1 MRIFRGWLAAGLML
15 VSGAFAA
22 PLLPP
27 AQEVLR
33 IAPALRGFG
42 GSEANFESLAVGLQ
56 SGREVR
62 LTSITPDGMREVVTF
77 AAARAFPAAE
87 TALMLTGLQQAL
99 AAQGVASPTG
109 WQIGIA
115 LLGGTLVTPEGSAR
129 MPAIIAPDPRKPM
142 VVSMHTFA
150 GSPANY
156 RSLLNGLTR
165 GRTITLA
172 TPGDRRAKVTFK
184 APGPPLSVEE
194 AQQVLT
200 RAAGRLT
207 AQGIDDPTAEELR
220 DALLSEQ

>member
-33 IAPALRGFG
+33 IAPA
-42 GSEANFESLAVGLQ
+42 
-56 SGREVR
+56 
-62 LTSITPDGMREVVTF
+62 TF

-99 AAQGVASPTG
+99 AAQGVVSPTG

-142 VVSMHTFA
+142 VCRCTP
-150 GSPANY
+150 SPA
-156 RSLLNGLTR
+156 RL
-165 GRTITLA
+165 RTTGA
-172 TPGDRRAKVTFK
+172 C
-184 APGPPLSVEE
+184 
-194 AQQVLT
+194 
-200 RAAGRLT
+200 
-207 AQGIDDPTAEELR
+207 
-220 DALLSEQ
+220 